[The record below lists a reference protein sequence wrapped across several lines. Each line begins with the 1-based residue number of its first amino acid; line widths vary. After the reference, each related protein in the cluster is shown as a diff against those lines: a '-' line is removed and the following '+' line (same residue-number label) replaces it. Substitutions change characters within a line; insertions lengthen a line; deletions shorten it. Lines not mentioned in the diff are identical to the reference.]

1 MVCVVME
8 MDVLFS
14 CTSPLPP
21 TSVLVLSAPHFLPS
35 ASNRG
40 SKLRVDLE
48 LVCYKMVLFDV
59 IDLVVLVFDF
69 LGPLRVVCQILT
81 KAGLEDFMANR
92 IDIDRYS
99 QMMPAI
105 EGEDSYFSCEVSSSY
120 LKALGK
126 EPKTSRFSYLINI
139 ISPVLSWIVP
149 FSYLASPR
157 FSSTTI
163 LHPHCT

>member
-59 IDLVVLVFDF
+59 IDLVVLVF
-69 LGPLRVVCQILT
+69 
-81 KAGLEDFMANR
+81 
-92 IDIDRYS
+92 
-99 QMMPAI
+99 
-105 EGEDSYFSCEVSSSY
+105 
-120 LKALGK
+120 
-126 EPKTSRFSYLINI
+126 RFSRSFTRGVSDLNQGG
-139 ISPVLSWIVP
+139 
-149 FSYLASPR
+149 FGG
-157 FSSTTI
+157 F
-163 LHPHCT
+163 HGQ